1 MSLICRFS
9 PHFLLLGWILVPGFS
24 TIVRGWLAQRSFED
38 SVPKTT
44 TRRHQNGTE
53 FPPFRTFGWLEN
65 LQNLLE
71 LISETISGYRK
82 WEDNILLY
90 FTRVPYCSP
99 VHEWL
104 TDARVRKMTTQLS
117 ANEATKNLGER
128 GKQQMTAS
136 ADKQSDDMT
145 RHDGKTG
152 TVLYDGYPMAA
163 PQQEHGQTE
172 KMRNKTSDET
182 TDSDMKQM
190 TWKMKTDDKWRGKQ
204 LWRAA
209 GTLDILK

>member
-1 MSLICRFS
+1 
-9 PHFLLLGWILVPGFS
+9 
-24 TIVRGWLAQRSFED
+24 
-38 SVPKTT
+38 
-44 TRRHQNGTE
+44 
-53 FPPFRTFGWLEN
+53 
-65 LQNLLE
+65 
-71 LISETISGYRK
+71 
-82 WEDNILLY
+82 
-90 FTRVPYCSP
+90 
-99 VHEWL
+99 
-104 TDARVRKMTTQLS
+104 MTTQLS

-128 GKQQMTAS
+128 GKQQMTPS

-145 RHDGKTG
+145 RTDGKTG
-152 TVLYDGYPMAA
+152 TVLYDGYLVAA